1 MKKEHLIAQIYG
13 DSLFQ
18 AAKAAGEVIPI
29 MMDVQQLCRA
39 FEVQP
44 RFLAFLEAPHIPSES
59 KMALAEKV
67 LMNGVHRL
75 LRNLILLMLRKNRI
89 ELLVPAL
96 DHFELLAEK
105 DQGLIRGIVTSAVE
119 LSEVE
124 KKQILA
130 SLEVYTKSK
139 ITARYKVD
147 PTLIGGV
154 TFKAGDLFIDNSIKT
169 SLNKLKTQLN
179 AAFTR

>member
-1 MKKEHLIAQIYG
+1 MKKEHLIANIYG
-13 DSLFQ
+13 DSLFL
-18 AAKAAGEVIPI
+18 AAKASGEVMPI
-29 MMDVQQLCRA
+29 MMDVQQLCRV
-39 FEVQP
+39 FTDQP
-44 RFLAFLEAPHIPSES
+44 RFLSFLEAPHIPSEN

-75 LRNLILLMLRKNRI
+75 LRNLFLLMLRKNRI

-105 DQGLIRGIVTSAVE
+105 DQGLIRGTITSAVE
-119 LSEVE
+119 LSEAE
-124 KKQILA
+124 KKQVLA

-139 ITARYKVD
+139 ITARYKID
-147 PTLIGGV
+147 PSLIGGL

-169 SLNKLKTQLN
+169 SLGKLKNQLN